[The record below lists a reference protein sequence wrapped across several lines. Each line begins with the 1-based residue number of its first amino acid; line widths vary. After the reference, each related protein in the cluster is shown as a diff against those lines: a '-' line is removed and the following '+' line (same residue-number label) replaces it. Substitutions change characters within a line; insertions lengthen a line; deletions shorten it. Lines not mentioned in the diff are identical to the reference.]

1 MRLKNIVTLTV
12 GFLICSSIP
21 LFAHHGNAAFDSG
34 KKVTVKGTI
43 TEWNWGN
50 PHCFIEMD
58 VKGDDGQMVHW
69 IVEATAA
76 PSLIDIGITKRSFK
90 LGDQITATMTPV
102 KTGKPIGRVM
112 DVVLPNG
119 KTLYFGPEPGLNI
132 NRGNEEAELTKINKA
147 AQAEE

>member
-1 MRLKNIVTLTV
+1 
-12 GFLICSSIP
+12 
-21 LFAHHGNAAFDSG
+21 
-34 KKVTVKGTI
+34 
-43 TEWNWGN
+43 
-50 PHCFIEMD
+50 
-58 VKGDDGQMVHW
+58 
-69 IVEATAA
+69 VEATAA

-90 LGDQITATMTPV
+90 PGDQITATMTPV
-102 KTGKPIGRVM
+102 KTHQPIGRVM